1 MQEFIYFFKEGFFHV
16 LDWKAYDHVLFFIV
30 LVAAYAFS
38 DWKRIVLLVTSF
50 TIGHTISLFLAVYK
64 VVSVN
69 ATYIEFLIPVTILCT
84 AIFNLI
90 TAKNT
95 YVNDRRGMLLV
106 ATGFFGIIHGF
117 GFSSYFKMINS
128 AWNSKAL
135 AILEF
140 AFGIE
145 VSQILVVIAVVFI
158 SYCGQTFLGWT
169 KRDWILITSSI
180 VIGMVLPMIL
190 ESEIW

>member
-30 LVAAYAFS
+30 LIAAYAFR
-38 DWKRIVLLVTSF
+38 DWKRVLLLVTCF
-50 TIGHTISLFLAVYK
+50 TIGHTISLFLAAYK

-69 ATYIEFLIPVTILCT
+69 ATYIEFLIPITILCT
-84 AIFNLI
+84 AIFNLV

-128 AWNSKAL
+128 AWSSKAL

-145 VSQILVVIAVVFI
+145 VSQILVVIVVVFI